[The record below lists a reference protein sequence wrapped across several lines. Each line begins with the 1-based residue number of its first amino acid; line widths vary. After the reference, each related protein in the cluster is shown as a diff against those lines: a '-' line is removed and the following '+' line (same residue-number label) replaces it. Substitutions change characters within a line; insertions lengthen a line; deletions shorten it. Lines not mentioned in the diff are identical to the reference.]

1 MARSLPNILVTGTP
15 GTGKSTTAAAVLAR
29 CPGMKHVEVSELM
42 KERQLHQ
49 GWDEELSCYILD
61 EERLCD
67 ELEDQMEQGGRLI
80 DFHGADF
87 FPERWFDLVVV
98 LRADNS
104 VLYSRLEARG
114 YSQRKLEENVEAEI
128 MQVHGCPPAC
138 LPRGGCSPRSSA
150 TLKSP

>member
-1 MARSLPNILVTGTP
+1 M
-15 GTGKSTTAAAVLAR
+15 LAR

-42 KERQLHQ
+42 KERQLPQ

-128 MQVHGCPPAC
+128 MQVHGYPPAC
-138 LPRGGCSPRSSA
+138 IPRGGCSPRSSA
-150 TLKSP
+150 NLKSS